1 MVEYILLAAMA
12 AVVILLLLLRT
23 NTAIGFLAL
32 CAGSVLVDSSGANMG
47 LIAVSLSSGLSS
59 STNIA
64 RIALLFGPLVAV
76 SVLLR
81 NHLVRSK
88 LPLAL
93 IPATATAFLGAIFAV
108 PELSDGLEATI
119 VKTDTWQLLTLN
131 QEVIVVFGLVS
142 SVLLIVL
149 SLKKPEAKHKKGR
162 H

>member
-47 LIAVSLSSGLSS
+47 LIAVSLTSGISST
-59 STNIA
+59 TNIA
-64 RIALLFGPLVAV
+64 RIALLFGPLFAVAI
-76 SVLLR
+76 LLR
-81 NHLVRSK
+81 NHLQNSK
-88 LPLAL
+88 LPLAF
-93 IPATATAFLGAIFAV
+93 IPAAATALLGVIFVV

-119 VKTDTWQLLTLN
+119 VETNTWQALTLN

-142 SVLLIVL
+142 SILLLVL
-149 SLKKPEAKHKKGR
+149 SLKKPESKHKKGR